1 MLSQMGILTKTER
14 GTAMEIHLNQAAKLA
29 EIWLTN
35 ADQKNTQLQGQ
46 LKSMYQDFKKQGY
59 LVAVFRSG
67 SQDLYRQTADLL
79 CYNRKRLA
87 QLEVAR
93 DKLRPCSQQ

>member
-1 MLSQMGILTKTER
+1 
-14 GTAMEIHLNQAAKLA
+14 MEIHLNQTSKLA
-29 EIWLTN
+29 EVWLTN
-35 ADQKNTQLQGQ
+35 SDQNNTKLQEQ
-46 LKSMYQDFKKQGY
+46 LKSMYKDYKQQGY

-93 DKLRPCSQQ
+93 DKLRLCSQQ

>member
-1 MLSQMGILTKTER
+1 
-14 GTAMEIHLNQAAKLA
+14 MEIHLNQGKKIA
-29 EIWLTN
+29 EVWLTN
-35 ADQKNTQLQGQ
+35 ADQKNSQLLEQ
-46 LKSMYQDFKKQGY
+46 LKSMYKDYKKQGY

-93 DKLRPCSQQ
+93 DKLRLCSQQ

>member
-1 MLSQMGILTKTER
+1 
-14 GTAMEIHLNQAAKLA
+14 MEIHLNQGKKIA
-29 EIWLTN
+29 EVWLTN
-35 ADQKNTQLQGQ
+35 ADQKNSQLQEQ
-46 LKSMYQDFKKQGY
+46 LKSMYKDYKKQGY

-87 QLEVAR
+87 QLEGAR
-93 DKLRPCSQQ
+93 DKLRLCSQQ

>member
-1 MLSQMGILTKTER
+1 
-14 GTAMEIHLNQAAKLA
+14 MEIHLNQGKKIA
-29 EIWLTN
+29 EVWLTN
-35 ADQKNTQLQGQ
+35 ADQKNSQLQEQ
-46 LKSMYQDFKKQGY
+46 LKSMYKDYKKQGY

-79 CYNRKRLA
+79 CYNRKRMA

-93 DKLRPCSQQ
+93 DKLRLCSQQ

>member
-1 MLSQMGILTKTER
+1 
-14 GTAMEIHLNQAAKLA
+14 MEIHLNQAAKLA
-29 EIWLTN
+29 EVWLTN

-46 LKSMYQDFKKQGY
+46 LKSMYQDFQKQGY

-67 SQDLYRQTADLL
+67 NQDLYQQTADLL

>member
-1 MLSQMGILTKTER
+1 
-14 GTAMEIHLNQAAKLA
+14 MEIHLNQPAKLA
-29 EIWLTN
+29 EVWLTN
-35 ADQKNTQLQGQ
+35 ADQENTQLQGQ

-67 SQDLYRQTADLL
+67 NQDLHRRTSDLV

-93 DKLRPCSQQ
+93 EKLRLCSQ

>member
-1 MLSQMGILTKTER
+1 
-14 GTAMEIHLNQAAKLA
+14 MEIHLNQGKKIA
-29 EIWLTN
+29 EVWLTN
-35 ADQKNTQLQGQ
+35 ADQKNSQLQEQ
-46 LKSMYQDFKKQGY
+46 LKSMYNDYKKRGY

-93 DKLRPCSQQ
+93 DKLRLCSQQ

>member
-1 MLSQMGILTKTER
+1 
-14 GTAMEIHLNQAAKLA
+14 MEIHLNQGKKIA
-29 EIWLTN
+29 EVWLTN
-35 ADQKNTQLQGQ
+35 ADQKNSQLQEQ
-46 LKSMYQDFKKQGY
+46 LKSMYKDYKKQGY

-93 DKLRPCSQQ
+93 DKLRLCSQQ

>member
-1 MLSQMGILTKTER
+1 
-14 GTAMEIHLNQAAKLA
+14 MEIHLNQGKKIA
-29 EIWLTN
+29 EVWLTN
-35 ADQKNTQLQGQ
+35 ADQQNTQLQEQ
-46 LKSMYQDFKKQGY
+46 MKSTYKDYKKQGY

-93 DKLRPCSQQ
+93 DKLRPCSRQ